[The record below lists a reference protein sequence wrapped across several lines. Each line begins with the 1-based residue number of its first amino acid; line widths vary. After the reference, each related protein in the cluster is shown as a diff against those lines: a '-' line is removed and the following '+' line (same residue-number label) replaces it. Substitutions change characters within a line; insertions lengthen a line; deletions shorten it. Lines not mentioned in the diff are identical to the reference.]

1 MREIELKLLSE
12 LMKNSRRSDRELAR
26 AIGSS
31 QPTITRRRNA
41 LEKELIEGYTAIPRW
56 EKLGYEIMAFTFVKT
71 KQALGPEEQHRPDH
85 AKATEWMM
93 KQPNI
98 IYAAGCRGMGWNGFM
113 ISVHK
118 SYLDFDKFMEKHNGT
133 LGPLIDS
140 AESIIVSL
148 DGRNTLKPLHFKYLA
163 EDIRR
168 P

>member
-1 MREIELKLLSE
+1 MREIDWKLLSE

-85 AKATEWMM
+85 AKAKEWMM

-118 SYLDFDKFMEKHNGT
+118 SYLDFDRFMERHNGT

-148 DGRNTLKPLHFKYLA
+148 DGRNTLKPLHFKYLE
-163 EDIRR
+163 EDMRI